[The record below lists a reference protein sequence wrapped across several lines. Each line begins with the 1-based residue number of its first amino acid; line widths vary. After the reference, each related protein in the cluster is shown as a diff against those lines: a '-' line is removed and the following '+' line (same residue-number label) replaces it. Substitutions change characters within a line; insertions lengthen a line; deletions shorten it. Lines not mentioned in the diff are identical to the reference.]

1 MNAYNNNTR
10 VSFAFFTK
18 NQNVHEA
25 PKYTVRKLL

>member
-1 MNAYNNNTR
+1 MNAYNKNTR